1 MWKCGGLC
9 GSTWRAEGEGWHSDD
24 VTSSVIR
31 PAAPNP
37 CPALILLILALPLQV
52 FSTKLS
58 ESINAVDGGFI
69 TTPNTQELV
78 LQTFTGKVR

>member
-1 MWKCGGLC
+1 MCTANALRQVSWCPY
-9 GSTWRAEGEGWHSDD
+9 
-24 VTSSVIR
+24 IR

-37 CPALILLILALPLQV
+37 GSALILLTLALPLLQV

-78 LQTFTGKVR
+78 LQTFTGKVRL

>member
-1 MWKCGGLC
+1 MWGLC
-9 GSTWRAEGEGWHSDD
+9 GSTWRAGGEGWHSDD

-31 PAAPNP
+31 PDAPNP
-37 CPALILLILALPLQV
+37 SLILLILALPLLQV

-78 LQTFTGKVR
+78 LQTFTGKVRL